1 MPRPRVYVARRLPDP
16 AMAKLRESADVT
28 VWGTDEVPPPR
39 DVLLKE
45 AKASDG
51 LISLLTDRVDGEL
64 LDAAPKLRVVANYAV
79 GFDNIDVPA
88 ATARGVPATN
98 TPGVLTETVADFA
111 FALMLGTARRLVES
125 DKFTRAGK
133 WQSWMPMLFLG
144 PDLFGATLG
153 LVGLGRIGA
162 AVAKRARGFD
172 MKILYTDVVRRQD
185 LEQEMGIEHTSLEDL
200 LRRSDFVS
208 IHTPLTPETKHLI
221 SGPQFRMMKKTAV
234 IVNTARGPVIDTDAL
249 YEALSTGLIW
259 GAGLDVFEGEPVAKD
274 HPLLKLDNVVAVP
287 HIASASFETR
297 AKMGLMAVENCL
309 AVLSDRRPPNLLNPE
324 VWDHRR
330 K

>member
-1 MPRPRVYVARRLPDP
+1 
-16 AMAKLRESADVT
+16 MAKLKEAVEVA

-45 AKASDG
+45 AKAADG

-111 FALMLGTARRLVES
+111 FALILGTARRLVES

-144 PDLFGATLG
+144 PDVFGATLG

-172 MKILYTDVVRRQD
+172 MKIVYSDVVRRED
-185 LEQEMGIEHTSLEDL
+185 LEREMGIEYTSLEDL
-200 LRRSDFVS
+200 LRRSDFIS

-234 IVNTARGPVIDTDAL
+234 IVNTARGPVIDTNAL
-249 YEALSTGLIW
+249 HEALSTGVIW
-259 GAGLDVFEGEPVAKD
+259 GAGLDVFEGEPIAKD
-274 HPLLKLDNVVAVP
+274 HPLLRLDNVIAVP

-297 AKMGLMAVENCL
+297 TKMGLMAVENCL
-309 AVLSDRRPPNLLNPE
+309 AVLADRRPPNFLNPE
-324 VWDHRR
+324 VWDRR
-330 K
+330 RR